1 MSIGSVLLRL
11 LLSLCLVLNGAAA
24 AAASAQ
30 LPMVPHTGEATT
42 DSARPIASTEGIPCH
57 GHHGAMVAA
66 MPVDGS
72 MHGIP
77 MQHDPA
83 ANTPQPTK
91 PKHHTPDCC
100 KSGTCRCA
108 CVHIAQV
115 GVPALRIP
123 DVALDHQRS
132 VRALALGHAAPA
144 LPHPIRPPID

>member
-11 LLSLCLVLNGAAA
+11 LLSLCLVLNGTAA

-30 LPMVPHTGEATT
+30 LPMAQHTNPATAEAAHQGT
-42 DSARPIASTEGIPCH
+42 STEAMPCH
-57 GHHGAMVAA
+57 GHHDAMAAA
-66 MPVDGS
+66 MPGDAS

-77 MQHDPA
+77 MQHAPA

-91 PKHHTPDCC
+91 PKHTPDCC

-123 DVALDHQRS
+123 DVAPDHQRS
-132 VRALALGHAAPA
+132 VRALAPGHAAPA
-144 LPHPIRPPID
+144 LPHPIRPPIG